1 MKISEQRLVIDPKPM
16 YYKEIA
22 QGFQISR
29 ILFTSL
35 ELDIFSKIG
44 NEGKNVHQLA
54 SEINVN
60 ENALGR
66 LLNALVNLGFL
77 DKKVD
82 LYLNKVDTLLY
93 LSNDSPNY
101 LGNLMHIAS
110 LWDVWSDLTYSIREG
125 KPRKYQNLW
134 EKDEQWIESFIL
146 ATYHDAKQYASQ
158 IVPSIPLKNCL
169 KMLDLGAGSGIYSI
183 EFAKIYPKL
192 SVIAYDLP
200 QVIPIT
206 QKFIDRSGYQDR
218 ITTYGGDFN
227 KDEIG
232 EGYDFIFIAD
242 VLSEYP
248 YRTIL
253 DLLKKAYNALNF
265 GGIITVFETMYNDE
279 RTGPKEAIMQSLNLL
294 VNTIGGDVLND
305 TDIWFAMREAWFDDL
320 YRINTDFGKSLVI
333 GFK

>member
-1 MKISEQRLVIDPKPM
+1 MKISEQKLVIDPKPM

-22 QGFQISR
+22 QSFQISR

-44 NEGKNVHQLA
+44 NESKTLHQIATESNL
-54 SEINVN
+54 N
-60 ENALGR
+60 ENPLGR

-77 DKKVD
+77 EKKDD

-110 LWDVWSDLTYSIREG
+110 LWDMWSDLTYSIKEG
-125 KPRKYQNLW
+125 KPRKYKNLW
-134 EKDEQWIESFIL
+134 EKDEKWLESFIL
-146 ATYHDAKQYASQ
+146 STFNDAKQYANQ
-158 IVPSIPLKNCL
+158 IVPSIPLTNSL

-183 EFAKIYPKL
+183 EFAKLYPKI
-192 SVIAYDLP
+192 SIIAYDLP

-206 QKFIDRSGYQDR
+206 QKFIDRSGYKDR
-218 ITTYGGDFN
+218 ISTYGGDFT

-232 EGYDFIFIAD
+232 VGYDFIFISD

-248 YRTIL
+248 YRTTL

-265 GGIITVFETMYNDE
+265 GGVIAVFETMYNDE
-279 RTGPKEAIMQSLNLL
+279 RTGPKEAIMQSLNML
-294 VNTIGGDVLND
+294 VNTMGGDVLND
-305 TDIWFAMREAWFDDL
+305 TDIWFALREAWFDDL
-320 YRINTDFGKSLVI
+320 YKINTDFGKSLVI
-333 GFK
+333 AFK